1 MITEKDLINI
11 FINYKDK
18 LSEELSLKDTIL
30 LYENMIKDI
39 TLQKNSYILL
49 VDNDSEDRQLY
60 SPTFDI
66 HIPLSDEH
74 ESILYECYFTKKYHY
89 LVHARRSFLYRQR
102 VDNFIDIKMNNLLV
116 IPILD
121 DNKEEV
127 IAIIWIATIGKESDI
142 FRQDEIKILVKL
154 SNEIKAKIK
163 YHTND
168 TDRSIINDIGITKDS
183 EHIPLNLLIVDNST
197 IILKFIEFSLKEYDI
212 KIITAVSSLESIEK
226 FKYNR
231 IDMIIMDESTIGI
244 SGHQAIKMIRQIEI
258 EKGYDSI
265 PIFGLTSDAT
275 KTTVDDI
282 LASGANLVLLKPIE
296 KHDIINAI
304 EKYRDINLKLS

>member
-18 LSEELSLKDTIL
+18 LSKKLSLKDTIS

-66 HIPLSDEH
+66 HIPLSGEH
-74 ESILYECYFTKKYHY
+74 EGILYECYFTKKYHY
-89 LVHARRSFLYRQR
+89 LAHARRSFLYRQR

-121 DNKEEV
+121 DDKEEV
-127 IAIIWIATIGKESDI
+127 IAIIWIATIGKESDM
-142 FRQDEIKILVKL
+142 FTQDEIENLVKL
-154 SNEIKAKIK
+154 SNKIKAEIK

-168 TDRSIINDIGITKDS
+168 VDRSIINDIGITKDS
-183 EHIPLNLLIVDNST
+183 EYIPLNLLIVDNST
-197 IILKFIEFSLKEYDI
+197 IILKFIEFSLREYNI
-212 KIITAVSSLESIEK
+212 KTITARSSLEGIEK

-244 SGHQAIKMIRQIEI
+244 SGHQAIKIIRQIEL

-275 KTTVDDI
+275 KTTVDNI